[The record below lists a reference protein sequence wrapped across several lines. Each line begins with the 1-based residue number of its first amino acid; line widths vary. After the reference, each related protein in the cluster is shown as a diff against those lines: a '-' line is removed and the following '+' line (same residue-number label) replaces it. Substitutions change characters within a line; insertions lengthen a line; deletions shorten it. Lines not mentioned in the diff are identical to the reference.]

1 MKVKK
6 IIGTIV
12 VILLIAVLALVLAV
26 NIFGNRALK
35 MAVETGASKA
45 LGVGV
50 RVQDITLA
58 VFAGKLNINGLEID
72 NPKDYAHPQMLTLG
86 NAFVAVNVKS
96 LLSDTVEIE
105 RIQLDNI
112 ALTIEQKGLT
122 NNLQEILNNLPKS
135 SPSQPAPEKQTA
147 GKNLKIKQ
155 LQINGAQVSVKLLPI
170 PGKADTVT
178 LKLAPITLENL
189 GTDEPMDMAMLTGIV
204 LKSIAGGIAQQG
216 KELLPMDMVSGLG
229 QGALQAGQQALQA
242 GQQAVETAVETGKKA
257 VESVGEVGKQAGE
270 ALKGLF
276 QKKE

>member
-1 MKVKK
+1 MKVRK
-6 IIGTIV
+6 IIGTILV
-12 VILLIAVLALVLAV
+12 VLLLLVLVVVLAV

-35 MAVETGASKA
+35 LAVQTGASKA

-50 RVQDITLA
+50 QVQDITLA
-58 VFAGKLNINGLEID
+58 VFAGKLNINGLQID
-72 NPKDYAHPQMLTLG
+72 NPKDYANPHLLTLG

-96 LLSDTVEIE
+96 LLTDTVEIE

-122 NNLQEILNNLPKS
+122 NNLQEILNNLPKTTS
-135 SPSQPAPEKQTA
+135 TPQEKQTG

-155 LQINGAQVSVKLLPI
+155 LQINGAQVNVKLLPI
-170 PGKADTVT
+170 PGRADTVT

-189 GTDEPMDMAMLTGIV
+189 GTDQPMDVSMLTGVV
-204 LKSIAGGIAQQG
+204 LKSLAGGIAQQG
-216 KELLPMDMVSGLG
+216 KELLPVDMVSGL
-229 QGALQAGQQALQA
+229 GQQALQA
-242 GQQAVETAVETGKKA
+242 GQQAAETAIEAGKKA
-257 VESVGEVGKQAGE
+257 IETVGDVGKQAGE